1 MSLKREEEQMGQLGQ
16 KYRLERQ
23 GPSARTVR
31 REGAQMEQRE
41 VRGNGARAQ
50 LSVRSAKCKT
60 TLEPPFP
67 HLQHG
72 DNSTYLNEL

>member
-41 VRGNGARAQ
+41 VRGDGARA
-50 LSVRSAKCKT
+50 
-60 TLEPPFP
+60 
-67 HLQHG
+67 
-72 DNSTYLNEL
+72 